1 MTSELRV
8 KKQPVPATLFMTDGT
23 TLSGTI
29 FLSPVGPSHAG
40 RETVREM
47 MEGSEQF
54 IPFRS
59 ESERFLL
66 LGKAGVVATRMVT
79 GEQKPE
85 LPGRVS
91 AEVKL
96 VGGLQFNGRMITD
109 HDSDRLSDVLNHS
122 DNWLRL
128 ETLNGIVW
136 IRREA
141 ISIASSPC
149 TPRTVC

>member
-29 FLSPVGPSHAG
+29 FLSPVGPSQSG
-40 RETVREM
+40 RETVQEM
-47 MEGSEQF
+47 MEGVEKF

-66 LGKAGVVATRMVT
+66 LGKSGVVAIRMIS
-79 GEQKPE
+79 GEEKPE

-91 AEVKL
+91 ADVRL
-96 VGGLQFNGRMITD
+96 TGGLQFNGRMITD
-109 HDSDRLSDVLNHS
+109 HNTDRLSDVLNHS

-136 IRREA
+136 LRREA
-141 ISIASSPC
+141 ISVASQ
-149 TPRTVC
+149 TVI